1 MSAAASRRIPV
12 YGVIAAGGV
21 SMLGNA
27 VAAVALP
34 WFVLDLTGSAAWT
47 GLAGAVG
54 MTPLILGAFLG
65 GSVID
70 RLGSR
75 RVAVVG
81 DLVSAACVGAI
92 PVLQALG
99 LLTLAPLLI
108 LIAVGALL
116 DGPAVTA
123 QESRYPELARLA
135 GLRLERVTALD
146 ELIDNGAMIAGPIL
160 AGLAI
165 ATVGPAPAL
174 AITAGCSLIAAV
186 LNLILLPRH
195 RPSRR
200 AADGARPNDVLTGV
214 RFLFGDLLLRTLLI
228 LSMGVVAIFGA
239 LDAVVMPVFIRESG
253 RDIAELGWFLAAA
266 GGGAAAGALGFASA
280 GHRIG
285 KRFVLLACLAAEAVA
300 MFLLAGQA
308 GGSTLLIAGALAGL
322 GAGPLGPLVNTVLLR
337 RTPSAIRDRVLGAST
352 AVALTATPLAVL
364 LAGGVIEMLGTRS
377 LLLGSA
383 GLFAALAVLAAVL
396 PSLRQ
401 LDREP
406 DPDRPDRRHS
416 PTPAKDAPAIVPS
429 ISKLP
434 RRPS

>member
-1 MSAAASRRIPV
+1 MAVAVSRRVPV

-47 GLAGAVG
+47 GVAGAVG
-54 MTPLILGAFLG
+54 MTPLILGAFFG
-65 GSVID
+65 GAVVD

-75 RVAVVG
+75 RVAVTG

-92 PVLQALG
+92 PVLQTLG
-99 LLTLAPLLI
+99 LLTLTPLLI

-135 GLRLERVTALD
+135 KLRLERVTALD
-146 ELIDNGAMIAGPIL
+146 EMTDNGAMIAGPIL
-160 AGLAI
+160 AGVAI
-165 ATVGPAPAL
+165 ATVGPAPTL
-174 AITAGCSLIAAV
+174 TITAGCALIAGI
-186 LNLILLPRH
+186 LNFIFLPRH
-195 RPSRR
+195 RPPRR
-200 AADGARPNDVLTGV
+200 AAEGARPNDVLTGV
-214 RFLFGDLLLRTLLI
+214 RFLFGDPLLRTLLI
-228 LSMGVVAIFGA
+228 LGMGVIAIFGA

-266 GGGAAAGALGFASA
+266 GGGAAAGALGYASV
-280 GHRIG
+280 GHRIS
-285 KRFVLLACLAAEAVA
+285 KRFVLIGCLAAEAIA

-308 GGSTLLIAGALAGL
+308 EAMTLIIAGTLAGL

-337 RTPSAIRDRVLGAST
+337 RTPAAIRGRVLGAST

-364 LAGGVIEMLGTRS
+364 LAGGVIEMLGTRT
-377 LLLGSA
+377 LLLGGA
-383 GLFAALAVLAAVL
+383 GLFAGLCALTALL
-396 PSLRQ
+396 PSLRK

-406 DPDRPDRRHS
+406 DAERAETHRADPPAVLSATVAPNPQRPRS
-416 PTPAKDAPAIVPS
+416 S
-429 ISKLP
+429 
-434 RRPS
+434 

>member
-1 MSAAASRRIPV
+1 MGVAASRRTPA

-47 GLAGAVG
+47 GVAGAMG
-54 MTPLILGAFLG
+54 MTPLILGAFFG
-65 GSVID
+65 GAVVD

-75 RVAVVG
+75 RVAVTG

-108 LIAVGALL
+108 LIAIGALL

-123 QESRYPELARLA
+123 QESRYPELARFA

-160 AGLAI
+160 AGIAI
-165 ATVGPAPAL
+165 ATIGPAPTL
-174 AITAGCSLIAAV
+174 TITAGCALIAAI
-186 LNLILLPRH
+186 LNFIFLPRSH
-195 RPSRR
+195 PPRR
-200 AADGARPNDVLTGV
+200 AAEGARPNDVLTGV
-214 RFLFGDLLLRTLLI
+214 RFLFGDPLLRTLLI
-228 LSMGVVAIFGA
+228 LGMGVVAIFGA

-266 GGGAAAGALGFASA
+266 GGGAGAGALGYASV

-285 KRFVLLACLAAEAVA
+285 KRFVLIGCLAAEAIA
-300 MFLLAGQA
+300 MFLLAGQPE
-308 GGSTLLIAGALAGL
+308 GTTLLIAGTLAGL

-337 RTPSAIRDRVLGAST
+337 RTPTAIRGRVLGAST

-364 LAGGVIEMLGTRS
+364 LAGGVIELLGTRT
-377 LLLGSA
+377 LLLGGA
-383 GLFAALAVLAAVL
+383 GLFAGLACLAAFL

-401 LDREP
+401 LDRKPDANRAETRQP
-406 DPDRPDRRHS
+406 DPPAVLPATVPPTSKRPRS
-416 PTPAKDAPAIVPS
+416 PS
-429 ISKLP
+429 
-434 RRPS
+434 